1 MSTNYRPLS
10 PIYIDDLLDGRMKNV
25 CVHERSGLEY
35 STLEKCVTDGR
46 NFLWAYFDVEGLV
59 TSFTS
64 YMPNGSP
71 HVFLREIAATFE
83 VEIVSEH
90 DPRFW
95 GYETQAEWD
104 ASWETLVERQEQEFS
119 NELMKFVRV

>member
-1 MSTNYRPLS
+1 MNLCISCIFCTPTSSGPIRWTGVGFLQTRFEQPHQPKDNLMSTNYRPLS

-35 STLEKCVTDGR
+35 SPLEKCVTDGR

-64 YMPNGSP
+64 YMPNG
-71 HVFLREIAATFE
+71 
-83 VEIVSEH
+83 
-90 DPRFW
+90 
-95 GYETQAEWD
+95 
-104 ASWETLVERQEQEFS
+104 
-119 NELMKFVRV
+119 